1 MPYLASLPPL
11 DNSSI
16 EDKLALLLTI
26 MDKRNKYELKP
37 LGVDLVFSIKGL
49 VRNSEDVYFTY
60 EELALLKEKAAEK
73 LIYLTKSM
81 EKILTH
87 RFEYGLN
94 IIKDETKKIK
104 KENPSSTFIIESNG
118 SGAIYLDTPET
129 KKMRER
135 PKWLQNNIHEFFS
148 MLDYPSLFFYNQ
160 KSNLNT
166 LYGWKLY
173 YEYLDNGNLYFMEW
187 SDEVGLRRAI
197 RNLANPRIC
206 KSTLAL
212 LNPASAR
219 VMVKEEHSKKM
230 IRDILD
236 LIDHDKY
243 GLRSHGKQIETAI
256 MFPYYNFN
264 ENYSKLIPGD
274 GLEVY
279 TIVDIKIS
287 LSDYFEG
294 IHSRFFIATLI
305 RLRKSQGWEG
315 VLKNLEEGINQ
326 INNLYDDIKLNLTIV
341 EERMVIDE
349 EGIEFIEAIIAY
361 HPELYNNLELR
372 EFCFNKKNVSFD
384 NPESGS
390 SYKAVSNIQGSR
402 HHTQF

>member
-1 MPYLASLPPL
+1 
-11 DNSSI
+11 
-16 EDKLALLLTI
+16 
-26 MDKRNKYELKP
+26 
-37 LGVDLVFSIKGL
+37 
-49 VRNSEDVYFTY
+49 
-60 EELALLKEKAAEK
+60 
-73 LIYLTKSM
+73 M

-94 IIKDETKKIK
+94 IIKDEIEKIK
-104 KENPSSTFIIESNG
+104 KEDPSSTFIIESNG
-118 SGAIYLDTPET
+118 AGAIYLDTPET

-135 PKWLQNNIHEFFS
+135 PKWLQNNINEFFS

-160 KSNLNT
+160 KNKLNT

-173 YEYLDNGNLYFMEW
+173 YEYLDNGNLSFMDW
-187 SDEVGLRRAI
+187 SDEVGLRKTI
-197 RNLANPRIC
+197 RSLANPRVC
-206 KSTLAL
+206 KSILAL
-212 LNPASAR
+212 LHPASAR

-243 GLRSHGKQIETAI
+243 GLCSHGKQIETAI
-256 MFPYYNFN
+256 MFPYDNFN
-264 ENYSKLIPGD
+264 ENYSKLIPG
-274 GLEVY
+274 GGSEVY

-305 RLRKSQGWEG
+305 RLRNSQGWEG
-315 VLKNLEEGINQ
+315 VWENLKDGINKV
-326 INNLYDDIKLNLTIV
+326 NNLYENIKLNLAIV
-341 EERMVIDE
+341 EEKMVIDE
-349 EGIEFIEAIIAY
+349 DGIEFIEAIIAY
-361 HPELYNNLELR
+361 HPELYKNLELR
-372 EFCFNKKNVSFD
+372 EFCFNKKNVSL
-384 NPESGS
+384 NNTEGGR

>member
-1 MPYLASLPPL
+1 MPYLAYLPPL

-16 EDKLALLLTI
+16 EDKLAFLLTI

-197 RNLANPRIC
+197 RSLANPRIC
-206 KSTLAL
+206 ESTLAL
-212 LNPASAR
+212 LYPASAR

-264 ENYSKLIPGD
+264 ENYSKLIPG
-274 GLEVY
+274 GGSEVY

-315 VLKNLEEGINQ
+315 VWKNLEEGINQ

-341 EERMVIDE
+341 EEKIVRDE
-349 EGIEFIEAIIAY
+349 NGIEFIEAIIAY

-384 NPESGS
+384 NPESGR